1 MKELIDL
8 RTAKGW
14 IVDKW
19 RNSLGYIL
27 CILLGVVVGVLTVE
41 WRVVDDC
48 RYLKAFRFGSQ
59 AFTCVRTI

>member
-1 MKELIDL
+1 MKELVDL
-8 RTAKGW
+8 HKFKDWVTN
-14 IVDKW
+14 KW
-19 RNSLGYIL
+19 RNSLGYIAA
-27 CILLGVVVGVLTVE
+27 ILFGVLVGMLAVE